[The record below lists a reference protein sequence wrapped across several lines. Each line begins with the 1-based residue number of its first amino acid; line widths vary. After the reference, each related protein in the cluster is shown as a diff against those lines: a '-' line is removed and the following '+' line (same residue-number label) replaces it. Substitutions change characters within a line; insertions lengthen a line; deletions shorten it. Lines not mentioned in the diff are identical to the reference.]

1 MSAESPRQ
9 DEHYLTAFRRI
20 FRVWRGQRPFWAGLF
35 VMLGGLPIAYF
46 PYAHLQIGHLTLA
59 MATTA
64 GAGSLIIGVLLVVL
78 GVSLWF
84 QKHVRTF
91 AGVAAILLALVS
103 IPVANLGGFLIGF
116 LFALIGGAMAVSW
129 MPGEPETAPAAT
141 ATRDT
146 DDAPGGSPAGTP
158 GDLAGPGGPDGLT
171 KADEY
176 EHGYGHG
183 PVEPGASGEP
193 RGLDEPAGLHYLS
206 APNDLSGTSPA
217 NGANG
222 RHSAG

>member
-1 MSAESPRQ
+1 MSAETPAAESGQFDIRRQ
-9 DEHYLTAFRRI
+9 QFRA
-20 FRVWRGQRPFWAGLF
+20 WRGARPFWAGLF
-35 VMLGGLPIAYF
+35 ILLGGFPIMYF
-46 PYAHLQIGHLTLA
+46 PYAHLQLGHLTLA

-103 IPVANLGGFLIGF
+103 LPVSNFGGFVLGF
-116 LFALIGGAMAVSW
+116 LFALIGGAMAVAW
-129 MPGEPETAPAAT
+129 APGEPGGPESQAGEA
-141 ATRDT
+141 
-146 DDAPGGSPAGTP
+146 APGTGGAPESVPLPGQGTAG
-158 GDLAGPGGPDGLT
+158 A
-171 KADEY
+171 Y
-176 EHGYGHG
+176 E
-183 PVEPGASGEP
+183 
-193 RGLDEPAGLHYLS
+193 
-206 APNDLSGTSPA
+206 PNDLSGTSPA

>member
-1 MSAESPRQ
+1 MSAETPAAPGQFSHLRSQ
-9 DEHYLTAFRRI
+9 FRA
-20 FRVWRGQRPFWAGLF
+20 WRGDRPFWAGLF
-35 VMLGGLPIAYF
+35 VLLSGLPIAYF
-46 PYAHLQIGHLTLA
+46 PYANLQIGHLTLA

-78 GVSLWF
+78 GLSLWF

-103 IPVANLGGFLIGF
+103 IPVSNLGGFLIGF

-129 MPGEPETAPAAT
+129 
-141 ATRDT
+141 
-146 DDAPGGSPAGTP
+146 APGARET
-158 GDLAGPGGPDGLT
+158 
-171 KADEY
+171 
-176 EHGYGHG
+176 
-183 PVEPGASGEP
+183 
-193 RGLDEPAGLHYLS
+193 EPAGVARKDEVPVSAAPAESAPAQPVPGLS
-206 APNDLSGTSPA
+206 KPIEPNEPNDLSGTSPT